1 MLCSR
6 RATSTTPHN
15 TMTNTE
21 LTLEQLKIANGAIF
35 HHGHVCPMSSFTELS
50 DISRNFKGAQKVK
63 NIKRFNGFSQGQTSF
78 SQGQTSLM
86 EH

>member
-1 MLCSR
+1 M
-6 RATSTTPHN
+6 PD
-15 TMTNTE
+15 TE
-21 LTLEQLKIANGAIF
+21 LTLDQLKVANGAF
-35 HHGHVCPMSSFTELS
+35 LGHHGHVCPMSSFTELS

-86 EH
+86 QH